1 MYVAVK
7 SYSLTYLVITI
18 SQITALSH
26 FHVTKTGHDF
36 IFVYVTCVLCY
47 GVTLFKYVRSD

>member
-7 SYSLTYLVITI
+7 SYSLTYMVITI

-47 GVTLFKYVRSD
+47 GVTLFKYVRSA